1 MCVCIYIYIYI
12 YIYTYAVDIHKSWY
26 KVAIFLA
33 AIKYASFKTVHLL
46 LANL

>member
-1 MCVCIYIYIYI
+1 MCVCLYI